1 MQTCRHTGRRI
12 YILYSLI
19 ENTSNSGKWGDSLRK
34 LDEGKIAFK
43 LVCKQHFDDIFIH
56 EVKKIFKPSSN
67 IYTMSCVWVP
77 EHDTHN
83 YVYGIVVL
91 FYVGIRTSR
100 CKVTLHFIHKSFVFY
115 ISPLGFLFVPTF
127 TTKTKNRVLC
137 IQCFA
142 YQCIYKVNSN
152 EILSI

>member
-56 EVKKIFKPSSN
+56 EVKKIFKPSS
-67 IYTMSCVWVP
+67 
-77 EHDTHN
+77 
-83 YVYGIVVL
+83 
-91 FYVGIRTSR
+91 
-100 CKVTLHFIHKSFVFY
+100 
-115 ISPLGFLFVPTF
+115 
-127 TTKTKNRVLC
+127 
-137 IQCFA
+137 
-142 YQCIYKVNSN
+142 
-152 EILSI
+152 LSYMV